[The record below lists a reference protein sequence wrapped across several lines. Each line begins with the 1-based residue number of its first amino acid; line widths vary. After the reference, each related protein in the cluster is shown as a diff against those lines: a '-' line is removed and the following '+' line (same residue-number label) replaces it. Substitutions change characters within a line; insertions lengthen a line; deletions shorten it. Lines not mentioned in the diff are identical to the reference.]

1 MKVALA
7 CILGAL
13 VAFVAFTGWVLES
26 GGVAVVET
34 RAPDDSLR
42 STHVWYVEPGGE
54 LWLEA
59 GTPENSWYLDVR
71 RDPTLVFHAEGRS
84 QSYRAE
90 PALDPGARAR
100 VRSLIREKYGFR
112 DWWVGWFVDSSSST
126 AVRLVP
132 ASPR

>member
-1 MKVALA
+1 VKVALA

-13 VAFVAFTGWVLES
+13 VAFVAFTWWVLES

-59 GTPENSWYLDVR
+59 GTPDNSWYRDVL
-71 RDPTLVFHAEGRS
+71 RDPALVFHAEGRS
-84 QSYRAE
+84 QRYRAE
-90 PALDPGARAR
+90 PILDPIAQGR
-100 VRSLIREKYGFR
+100 VRALIREKYGFR
-112 DWWVGWFVDSSSST
+112 DWWVGRFVDPSGT
-126 AVRLVP
+126 IAVRLAP
-132 ASPR
+132 LSPR